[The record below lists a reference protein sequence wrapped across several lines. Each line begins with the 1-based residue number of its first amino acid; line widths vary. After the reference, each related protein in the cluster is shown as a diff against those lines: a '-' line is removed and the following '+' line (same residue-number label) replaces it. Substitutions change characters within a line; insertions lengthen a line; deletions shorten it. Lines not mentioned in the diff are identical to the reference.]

1 MKMNRLLPP
10 LPITKRYVLGLF
22 ISLKH
27 ITANVVDRKT
37 GRVAV
42 SASSVEKSLKDGM
55 DCGRACNVKAAA
67 AVGEVLAVR
76 LKVDGLHREPIY
88 ANPSKEIEKKGF
100 KNESKVWAIFNA
112 LRFHGVNL
120 QLDSGERDPPR

>member
-1 MKMNRLLPP
+1 MKLNRVLPP

-88 ANPSKEIEKKGF
+88 ANPSKERRRTASRACLPPERSYRTLG
-100 KNESKVWAIFNA
+100 
-112 LRFHGVNL
+112 L
-120 QLDSGERDPPR
+120 SGPGGCR

>member
-1 MKMNRLLPP
+1 MNRLPP

-37 GRVAV
+37 GCVAV
-42 SASSVEKSLKDGM
+42 SASSIEKSLKDGM
-55 DCGRACNVKAAA
+55 DCGRTCNIKAAA
-67 AVGEVLAVR
+67 AVGEVLAVQ
-76 LKVDGLHREPIY
+76 LKVDGLHWEPIY
-88 ANPSKEIEKKGF
+88 ANRSKEIEKKCF
-100 KNESKVWAIFNA
+100 KNENKVWAIFNA
-112 LRFHGVNL
+112 LRSHGVNL